1 MESFFSFAILLLLLF
16 LPAIVAYKRK
26 HRNAVPIF
34 VVTLCLGWTI
44 VGWIAALIWA
54 VNGKTHQVAQVNA
67 GMAASQ
73 FQRNPPTAGEARTLR
88 SMALELT
95 YLTKLR
101 DAGELTPDEFEHSKA
116 RLLS

>member
-1 MESFFSFAILLLLLF
+1 MESLFSFAVLLLVMF
-16 LPAIVAYKRK
+16 LPAIIAYKRK
-26 HRNAVPIF
+26 HQNAGPVF
-34 VVTLCLGWTI
+34 LVTLCLGWTI
-44 VGWIAALIWA
+44 VGWIAALIWSLT
-54 VNGKTHQVAQVNA
+54 GKTNQVAQVNT

-73 FQRNPPTAGEARTLR
+73 FQRTPPTAGEARTLR

>member
-26 HRNAVPIF
+26 HRNAGAIF
-34 VVTLCLGWTI
+34 VMTLGLGWTI
-44 VGWIAALIWA
+44 VGWIVALIWA
-54 VNGKTHQVAQVNA
+54 LNGKTNQVNT
-67 GMAASQ
+67 GMTGSP
-73 FQRNPPTAGEARTLR
+73 FQRSAPTSGEERSLR

-95 YLTKLR
+95 YLIKLR

-116 RLLS
+116 RLLN